1 MQCTTTNLC
10 HSLEFEGAS
19 TQSWELAVLAA
30 LDSATS
36 TMHDL
41 GPDGTHRTRTFRVR
55 LQLLCEGDLEA
66 SCILNGI

>member
-1 MQCTTTNLC
+1 MQCTTNVF
-10 HSLEFEGAS
+10 HALEFEGAS

-41 GPDGTHRTRTFRVR
+41 GADGGQVPGTYRVR
-55 LQLLCEGDLEA
+55 LQLLCEGAMET
-66 SCILNGI
+66 SCVLNGI